1 MASSY
6 ITASAQGQPVAQ
18 AGILEAIGID
28 TRSHF
33 RLSMHDLFLSLKK
46 KLKEL
51 ESG

>member
-6 ITASAQGQPVAQ
+6 TGSAQDQPVAQ
-18 AGILEAIGID
+18 AGILEAIGIGY
-28 TRSHF
+28 SKE
-33 RLSMHDLFLSLKK
+33 LSIEHDVFLSLIR